1 MLSTL
6 KSEIEVRQRRAYLM
20 WFSEFNGDL
29 ALADIDSELLRAFRD
44 GPLRDIPGNANH
56 LKKELRRATIKKTIE
71 ALKAAGDDYVWLS
84 QEQ

>member
-20 WFSEFNGDL
+20 WFSEFNGEL
-29 ALADIDSELLRAFRD
+29 ALADIDSD
-44 GPLRDIPGNANH
+44 